1 MLQDK
6 FHFDKIN
13 TNGNKNPQIIST
25 FTLHRNTDRMKKF
38 LSTANTGNWITH
50 GVF

>member
-1 MLQDK
+1 MLQNK

-25 FTLHRNTDRMKKF
+25 FTFSRNTDRMGKLEALQRK
-38 LSTANTGNWITH
+38 NE
-50 GVF
+50 